1 MKQLRKMLLIGI
13 SISLVSEVY
22 INLFS
27 DSFRVSLSVIIF
39 PLFLLIYKNIN
50 IVKTSLITGSTVFIF
65 RSFLLLVSNNN
76 INYIIRTNYAV
87 ILFYVL
93 YGVLFYIMRLRDD
106 DKKLGN
112 LFLGI
117 CTCDFIANLSE
128 IILRVNSIKD
138 IEIPNVLRILIIIAI
153 IRGFIVTVIINAL
166 KYYKL
171 LIVKKEHE
179 ERYRNLILMISN
191 LKSEI
196 YFMKKNSDYIENVM
210 RNSYQLYE
218 GISKSKEI
226 SDMENLALTIAKDV
240 HEIKK
245 DYERVIKGIEALF
258 ENEFKYNIMSMK
270 TIMNILEQSTLK
282 MLISEKKDID
292 LKFQLEEDFKTD
304 KHYALISILRNLINN
319 AIEAVGNIDNKGQI
333 TVIQLADEEKYFFRV
348 IDNGIGIKD
357 ENKELIFK
365 PGFSTK
371 FNSITGDIYRGLGL
385 ALVRDIVKNYFQGN
399 IEVHSNNN
407 RGTIFEVEIP
417 RKALEV

>member
-1 MKQLRKMLLIGI
+1 
-13 SISLVSEVY
+13 
-22 INLFS
+22 
-27 DSFRVSLSVIIF
+27 
-39 PLFLLIYKNIN
+39 
-50 IVKTSLITGSTVFIF
+50 
-65 RSFLLLVSNNN
+65 
-76 INYIIRTNYAV
+76 
-87 ILFYVL
+87 
-93 YGVLFYIMRLRDD
+93 
-106 DKKLGN
+106 
-112 LFLGI
+112 
-117 CTCDFIANLSE
+117 
-128 IILRVNSIKD
+128 
-138 IEIPNVLRILIIIAI
+138 
-153 IRGFIVTVIINAL
+153 
-166 KYYKL
+166 
-171 LIVKKEHE
+171 
-179 ERYRNLILMISN
+179 
-191 LKSEI
+191 
-196 YFMKKNSDYIENVM
+196 
-210 RNSYQLYE
+210 
-218 GISKSKEI
+218 
-226 SDMENLALTIAKDV
+226 
-240 HEIKK
+240 
-245 DYERVIKGIEALF
+245 
-258 ENEFKYNIMSMK
+258 
-270 TIMNILEQSTLK
+270 